1 MRSRTPET
9 IFVVSLVLLLGVL
22 FILSGKGYQ
31 TLQTAFLPDN
41 PSTSP
46 EVSAAKSEKPA
57 PQRDAFG
64 LSKALEQSRDQVQK
78 GETFADILT
87 AQGVPYPSVAE
98 IVEEAR
104 PVFDA
109 RHIRPGKTYRAYQKN
124 DSLRYFVY
132 QRDPVNYVVFDLA
145 DSLQVYEGRRSVD
158 IVQKEVETV
167 IEGSLYESLQEAGA
181 SPLLTF
187 KLADVYAW
195 QIDFFRIQK
204 GDYIKAIYEE
214 RQIDGKAIGLG
225 KVIAARF
232 IHLGYDYYGYY
243 FEQGARSDY
252 FDDRAENLRKAF
264 LKSPL
269 EYGQITSSYSKRRFH
284 PVLKRYRSHLG
295 TDYAAPKGTPIKSVG
310 DGIVTEAEYGRY
322 NGNYVKIRHN
332 TTYTTQYL
340 HMTEIAEGVEP
351 GERVFQGDVIGY
363 VGETGLATGP
373 HVCYRFWKNDHQ
385 VDPYEEEIPSAPPVD
400 SMYLDRFKALKDRL
414 RPRLQKETD
423 KEVVFAPRS
432 RTRLPQLPVDSI
444 FKGSSLLSS
453 RMAQG
458 DFRLPTTSPLPSS
471 VSPQSVN

>member
-1 MRSRTPET
+1 MRPRTPKT
-9 IFVVSLVLLLGVL
+9 VFAVSLVLLLGVL

-46 EVSAAKSEKPA
+46 QVSGTESEKPA
-57 PQRDAFG
+57 VQQDAFG
-64 LSKALEQSRDQVQK
+64 INKALEPTQDQVQR
-78 GETFADILT
+78 GQTFADILT
-87 AQGVPYPSVAE
+87 AQGVPYSRVAQ

-109 RHIRPGKTYRAYQKN
+109 RHIRPGKSYRAYQKN

-145 DSLQVYEGRRSVD
+145 DSLQVYEDRRSVD

-204 GDYIKAIYEE
+204 GDYVKAIYEE
-214 RQIDGKAIGLG
+214 RQIDGKPIGLG

-243 FEQGARSDY
+243 FEQGPRSDY

-269 EYGQITSSYSKRRFH
+269 EYGRITSGYSKRRFH

-310 DGIVTEAEYGRY
+310 DGIVMEAERGRY

-332 TTYTTQYL
+332 ATYTTQYL
-340 HMTEIAEGVEP
+340 HMTEIAENVDP

-373 HVCYRFWKNDHQ
+373 HVCYRFWKNGRQ
-385 VDPYEEEIPSAPPVD
+385 VDPYEQKIPSAPPVD
-400 SMYLDRFKALKDRL
+400 PMHLDRFKALKNRL
-414 RPRLQKETD
+414 RPRLQKEMGQ
-423 KEVVFAPRS
+423 EVVFSPRFQ
-432 RTRLPQLPVDSI
+432 TRLPQLPVDN
-444 FKGSSLLSS
+444 GSNLLSF
-453 RMAQG
+453 RAAG
-458 DFRLPTTSPLPSS
+458 DEARPSTGSPLPSS
-471 VSPQSVN
+471 VSPRSVN